1 MRALFAAGSFV
12 VLILAG
18 CVETRA
24 PISTVAVP
32 PPADGEM

>member
-1 MRALFAAGSFV
+1 MKSLFAAGSFA
-12 VLILAG
+12 VLILSG

-24 PISTVAVP
+24 PISTVAAP